1 LAGDH
6 HNIAGCR
13 VKVSSK
19 KTFKKEMDPMPCRFE
34 AKGSVAKRPA
44 KPFAQPE
51 PTQFL
56 LIPRAAD
63 QKSVFERHLGSF
75 AFLVP
80 RWTVVVLIFKMK
92 ASFIF

>member
-1 LAGDH
+1 MDSIRWQSALQNH
-6 HNIAGCR
+6 LHSLNQT
-13 VKVSSK
+13 SS
-19 KTFKKEMDPMPCRFE
+19 
-34 AKGSVAKRPA
+34 GSTSRMV
-44 KPFAQPE
+44 
-51 PTQFL
+51 
-56 LIPRAAD
+56 PRAAD